1 LNRIVGALMVCTVL
15 WLAAPVVS
23 RECGNN
29 IPELLDRIEKAESDS
44 DSAELAELIRC
55 LSEPAGKWISDD
67 DAFFS
72 EDALEKIEA
81 ETNRDRLRVY
91 KILIPLVASDDWLV
105 SREAAGSLAYFGYAP
120 AGQML
125 DGYPD
130 GPLKA
135 VLYAIVDYKD
145 SYRWAIDRL
154 LRIER
159 GSQPEGDL
167 HDVRTTYLG
176 LLFHLAEPLSL
187 PFLNKLILS
196 GDDPEIRARA
206 QQVKRRILELN
217 PELK

>member
-1 LNRIVGALMVCTVL
+1 MVCTVL

-23 RECGNN
+23 RECGND
-29 IPELLDRIEKAESDS
+29 IPTILDRIEKAESDTG
-44 DSAELAELIRC
+44 SAELVELLRC
-55 LSEPAGKWISDD
+55 LSKPAGKLILDD

-105 SREAAGSLAYFGYAP
+105 SQEAAASLAYFGYTP

-135 VLYAIVDYKD
+135 VLYGIVGYRD
-145 SYRWAIDRL
+145 SYRWAIDQL

-159 GSQPEGDL
+159 GSQSEGDSL
-167 HDVRTTYLG
+167 DARTTYLG
-176 LLFHLAEPLSL
+176 LLYHLAEPLSL
-187 PFLNKLILS
+187 PFLNELILS
-196 GDDPEIRARA
+196 DGDPEIRARA
-206 QQVKRRILELN
+206 ELVRRRILQLN
-217 PELK
+217 PQLK